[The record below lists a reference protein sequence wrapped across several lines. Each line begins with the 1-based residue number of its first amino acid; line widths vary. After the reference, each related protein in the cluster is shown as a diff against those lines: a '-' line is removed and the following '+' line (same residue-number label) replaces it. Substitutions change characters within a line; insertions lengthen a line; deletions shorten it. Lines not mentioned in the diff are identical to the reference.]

1 MLLRID
7 AIVLG
12 VNKYWKQEVTLGD
25 DRNQNFVQ
33 IPFLALRRIIGYL
46 AEWNGIRCIEQEE
59 SYTSK
64 ASFPDMDEIP
74 VYQYGDDTKYRFSG
88 KRHPSRYKGMYRKDS
103 FRGLYK
109 TGDGTVI
116 NSDLNGSANI
126 LRKALPE
133 AFNGRSLPDFNSVE
147 IIRHPDLLKA
157 AAVRKSQLA
166 ANASRPVSRS
176 RQKRLIRKS
185 A

>member
-59 SYTSK
+59 NRT
-64 ASFPDMDEIP
+64 
-74 VYQYGDDTKYRFSG
+74 
-88 KRHPSRYKGMYRKDS
+88 
-103 FRGLYK
+103 L
-109 TGDGTVI
+109 
-116 NSDLNGSANI
+116 
-126 LRKALPE
+126 
-133 AFNGRSLPDFNSVE
+133 
-147 IIRHPDLLKA
+147 
-157 AAVRKSQLA
+157 
-166 ANASRPVSRS
+166 SRPVPY
-176 RQKRLIRKS
+176 
-185 A
+185 